1 MAGMARVRLDPR
13 ALSRVR
19 GGCRGARQHHAA
31 VPCSFPRAGGWS
43 QKAFAR
49 RRSAAALFRGGDRRS
64 GRGKCSRRRL
74 LLRGGNILL
83 PVASSFTIR
92 RLLLRGREYHSE
104 RCGQHARL
112 FLREGA
118 EAKQWQDR
126 RILYS
131 RAENLD
137 ISGEIFAKCT
147 FRQRFFGSKRTKYAY
162 FAKMGCPGVHF
173 SEILPESCSLA
184 ALEYIWRRFRHVP
197 AFARGLL
204 IGANRVWPCRTC
216 FRVPLGVRLSHRI

>member
-1 MAGMARVRLDPR
+1 MAGMARVRLDPPR
-13 ALSRVR
+13 
-19 GGCRGARQHHAA
+19 
-31 VPCSFPRAGGWS
+31 SFPRAGGWS

-49 RRSAAALFRGGDRRS
+49 RRSAAALFRGGGDRRS
-64 GRGKCSRRRL
+64 DRGKCSRRRL
-74 LLRGGNILL
+74 ILRGGNILL

-204 IGANRVWPCRTC
+204 IGASCVWLCWAC

>member
-19 GGCRGARQHHAA
+19 GGVAKGFRAPPIRRR
-31 VPCSFPRAGGWS
+31 PFPR
-43 QKAFAR
+43 
-49 RRSAAALFRGGDRRS
+49 GDRRS
-64 GRGKCSRRRL
+64 DRGKCSRRRL

-83 PVASSFTIR
+83 PVASSFMIR

-112 FLREGA
+112 FLREGV

-126 RILYS
+126 RVLYS

-137 ISGEIFAKCT
+137 IFGEIFAKCT

-173 SEILPESCSLA
+173 SEIMPESCSLA
-184 ALEYIWRRFRHVP
+184 ALEYIWRRFRHVS
-197 AFARGLL
+197 AFRPGIAHWGKPCLTLSDMFPRS
-204 IGANRVWPCRTC
+204 AQRSPVVWGPGIA
-216 FRVPLGVRLSHRI
+216 LA

>member
-1 MAGMARVRLDPR
+1 M
-13 ALSRVR
+13 
-19 GGCRGARQHHAA
+19 
-31 VPCSFPRAGGWS
+31 
-43 QKAFAR
+43 
-49 RRSAAALFRGGDRRS
+49 
-64 GRGKCSRRRL
+64 
-74 LLRGGNILL
+74 

-126 RILYS
+126 RILYF

-147 FRQRFFGSKRTKYAY
+147 FRQRFFFGSKRTKYAY
-162 FAKMGCPGVHF
+162 FAKIGCPGVHF

-184 ALEYIWRRFRHVP
+184 ALGYIWRRFRHVS
-197 AFARGLL
+197 AFRPGIAHWGKPCLALSDMFPRSAQGSPVVWGLRDCPC
-204 IGANRVWPCRTC
+204 IGPRY
-216 FRVPLGVRLSHRI
+216 RLSHSARNRSWHRPPGGVACRIREEAQRVRNLGGLFGIIDRENTRKGDWYEALYRCN